1 MSDQHEILPEV
12 GGEQSTLQGRIGD
25 TIVAMGDVGT
35 DAAFGNAASMYV
47 EGGNTV
53 QGHLKSPVGED
64 QTTLGGSVNGAKGTA
79 RSAELGSGG
88 GQYSIAH
95 EMSREDYPPQKTHQQ
110 YLSKIPNGSNVHET
124 SGGVAVHAD
133 TGGKAD
139 EGRGPNAA
147 SPAATAPTSAQ
158 PGDGTK
164 TSRRSVRRLSSRSMT
179 ADGDSAGGPAQ
190 AMSLAS
196 DLNGGT
202 VEQVDGG
209 TSSVS
214 RSYFRSHYAL
224 LMLAQGGIAAR
235 IPIGVALTYRRNRSL
250 IFLCSVRIPYPSLL
264 LTLATAPL
272 ITSSSHALISARHVL
287 LGSNLM
293 TNVNANTNA
302 NETSKAAKEQQKNST

>member
-12 GGEQSTLQGRIGD
+12 GGEPSTLQGRIGD

-64 QTTLGGSVNGAKGTA
+64 QTTLGGSGNGAKGTA

-88 GQYSIAH
+88 GQYSNAH
-95 EMSREDYPPQKTHQQ
+95 EMSREDYPPQKTQQQ
-110 YLSKIPNGSNVHET
+110 YPSNIPNGSNVHET

-164 TSRRSVRRLSSRSMT
+164 TSRRSVRRLSSRSMK

-190 AMSLAS
+190 TMNLAS
-196 DLNGGT
+196 DMKGNI
-202 VEQVDGG
+202 EQVDSG

-214 RSYFRSHYAL
+214 CSYFRSHYAL

-272 ITSSSHALISARHVL
+272 IIVTYTHFRTTCIIGLTPHD
-287 LGSNLM
+287 
-293 TNVNANTNA
+293 NT
-302 NETSKAAKEQQKNST
+302 